1 MATTLAV
8 LGGARGRAGF
18 LAGLQVAADGRWP
31 RIRTHRMV
39 VPRVRRLSRPVRY
52 HGSEQSSSALDVVIC
67 TYSNDRQLEEVLAA
81 LAEQDEDAG
90 RWRVLVVDN
99 NSTDDTPAV
108 VNRWAAAGSIPGLR
122 RVVERIQGLTPARQ
136 RGVAETDGP
145 WIAFVD
151 DDCVLDRA
159 WVRHAAAFAAAH
171 PDAAGFGG
179 RSDRCTSGRHRS
191 WPTAAGSSPSRIS
204 ATRSSRSIVSS
215 APEWSSVGR
224 RSPRL
229 NGSTGPGS
237 PIASDGVS
245 CQVGTSRWRCDL
257 APRARCGTCLTA
269 SSNTASPL
277 GGPSWATSPAWPG
290 VSGSPRALA
299 DALTWHR
306 GRRRWLAAAGREAID
321 ALAQVARGTRRARRQ
336 QAGSRAADL
345 ALMASYELGRLVGL
359 VRVAVLVVTGRCPY
373 FGGAAPIATSPGGTC
388 SSAS

>member
-1 MATTLAV
+1 
-8 LGGARGRAGF
+8 
-18 LAGLQVAADGRWP
+18 
-31 RIRTHRMV
+31 
-39 VPRVRRLSRPVRY
+39 VRH
-52 HGSEQSSSALDVVIC
+52 HGPEQSSTALDVVIC
-67 TYSNDRQLEEVLAA
+67 TYSNGRQLEEVLAA

-108 VNRWAAAGSIPGLR
+108 VDRWAATGSIPGLR

-179 RSDRCTSGRHRS
+179 RVRPVYERQPPELADRGWLFAEQDLGDEVAPVDCLVGAGMVVSREALATAQWIDRAWFADRIGRRLVSGGDVEMALRLGATGTLWYVPDCELEHRI
-191 WPTAAGSSPSRIS
+191 AAGRTELGYL
-204 ATRSSRSIVSS
+204 TRLAR
-215 APEWSSVGR
+215 G
-224 RSPRL
+224 L
-229 NGSTGPGS
+229 
-237 PIASDGVS
+237 GVS
-245 CQVGTSRWRCDL
+245 
-257 APRARCGTCLTA
+257 A
-269 SSNTASPL
+269 
-277 GGPSWATSPAWPG
+277 
-290 VSGSPRALA
+290 ALA
-299 DALTWHR
+299 GALTWRR

-336 QAGSRAADL
+336 QAGNRAADL
-345 ALMASYELGRLVGL
+345 ALTASYELGRLVGL
-359 VRVAVLVVTGRCPY
+359 VRVAVRLVTGRCPY

-388 SSAS
+388 ASAS